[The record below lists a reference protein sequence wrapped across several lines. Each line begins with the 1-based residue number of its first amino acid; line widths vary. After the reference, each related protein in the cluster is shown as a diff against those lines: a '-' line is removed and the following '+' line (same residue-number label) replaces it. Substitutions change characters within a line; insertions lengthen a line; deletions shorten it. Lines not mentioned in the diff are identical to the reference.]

1 MKKMMKQIL
10 SAILSVLLCL
20 STSTTVFAEEERAQ
34 ETDLKTI
41 IVNQDTL
48 NLDSADVKEYAEYG
62 RQLAAV
68 LKGVD
73 NQGEDKAIKAF
84 CESHKNPVFERIDGV
99 IAENSRSGK
108 NIYLK
113 MTSGFNEEYE
123 KTYKVDDKRSVII
136 TPTYIVLDV
145 LTVDEKLSDSSGLK
159 AGTSSTSGTCSKTYY
174 GTNGNK
180 LFSLTVECSFYYN
193 GSKAWYKS
201 GFDYYYSKGTLS
213 VWQVSNWK
221 GWKEASGTSYKAYC
235 SGNFHWGIEY
245 GGNGLVIQDYY
256 CKNTLTCSKNG
267 TITKSTTM
275 S

>member
-10 SAILSVLLCL
+10 TGILSALLCL
-20 STSTTVFAEEERAQ
+20 SASTTVFAEEGRTQ
-34 ETDLKTI
+34 ETDVKTI
-41 IVNQDTL
+41 IANQDTL
-48 NLDSADVKEYAEYG
+48 NLNATDVKEYAEYG
-62 RQLAAV
+62 KQLAAV
-68 LKGVD
+68 LKGT
-73 NQGEDKAIKAF
+73 DKQTADKVIETF
-84 CESHKNPVFERIDGV
+84 CESHSNPVFERINGV
-99 IAENSRSGK
+99 IAESNRDGK
-108 NIYLK
+108 GIYLK
-113 MTSGFNEEYE
+113 TTADFDKGFE
-123 KTYKVDDKRSVII
+123 KTFAIDDKRTLFI
-136 TPTYIVLDV
+136 TPTYIMLDV
-145 LTVDEKLSDSSGLK
+145 LTADEKSSDSLTTK

-201 GFDYYYSKGTLS
+201 GFDYYYSKGSLS
-213 VWQVSNWK
+213 VWQVSNLK

-245 GGNGLVIQDYY
+245 GGTGLVIQDYY